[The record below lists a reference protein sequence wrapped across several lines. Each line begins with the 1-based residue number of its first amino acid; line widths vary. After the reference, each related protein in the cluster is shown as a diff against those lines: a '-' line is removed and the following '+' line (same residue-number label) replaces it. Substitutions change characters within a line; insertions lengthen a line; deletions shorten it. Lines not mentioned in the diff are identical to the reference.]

1 MALRKGT
8 VIKMNLLLLFL
19 LMGKGKNGPRP
30 LDSKLLTE
38 LSPFLPLEARRGVRA
53 LCEYET
59 CITKP
64 DFYKGETSKHPEQL
78 LKVVEHLSRDKT
90 PIMLF
95 RLMSSMGRLKN
106 IDPNSPEGL
115 SAMLSAILPDDM
127 RKNLPDIPTL
137 INMINIV
144 QSMSEEESEEEEE
157 NTQDERGECGKS
169 DEDYCPREIRSP
181 MNNRQ
186 RRMFG
191 QLLRRRR

>member
-1 MALRKGT
+1 
-8 VIKMNLLLLFL
+8 
-19 LMGKGKNGPRP
+19 
-30 LDSKLLTE
+30 
-38 LSPFLPLEARRGVRA
+38 
-53 LCEYET
+53 
-59 CITKP
+59 
-64 DFYKGETSKHPEQL
+64 
-78 LKVVEHLSRDKT
+78 
-90 PIMLF
+90 
-95 RLMSSMGRLKN
+95 
-106 IDPNSPEGL
+106 
-115 SAMLSAILPDDM
+115 MLSAILPDDM

>member
-1 MALRKGT
+1 
-8 VIKMNLLLLFL
+8 MNLLLLFL
-19 LMGKGKNGPRP
+19 LMGKGINGSKH
-30 LDSKLLTE
+30 LDPKLLAE
-38 LSPFLPLEARRGVRA
+38 LSPFMPLEARRGVRA

-64 DFYKGETSKHPEQL
+64 DFYKGETSKNPEQL
-78 LKVVEHLSRDKT
+78 LKVIEHISRDKT

-106 IDPNSPEGL
+106 IDPSSPEGL
-115 SAMLSAILPDDM
+115 SAMLSAILPDEM

-144 QSMSEEESEEEEE
+144 QSMSEEDTEEEESGHCE
-157 NTQDERGECGKS
+157 NKESE
-169 DEDYCPREIRSP
+169 EDYCPREIRTP
-181 MNNRQ
+181 MNPRQ

-191 QLLRRRR
+191 QLLHRRR

>member
-1 MALRKGT
+1 
-8 VIKMNLLLLFL
+8 
-19 LMGKGKNGPRP
+19 
-30 LDSKLLTE
+30 
-38 LSPFLPLEARRGVRA
+38 
-53 LCEYET
+53 
-59 CITKP
+59 
-64 DFYKGETSKHPEQL
+64 
-78 LKVVEHLSRDKT
+78 
-90 PIMLF
+90 MLF